1 MRLLFKKIKEWSI
14 LIFRN
19 RDQTPFLGHLIAK
32 CPPIEFWK
40 AGVEYLHTLVW
51 STMPFWLGAG
61 LLYVQ
66 KSSVGQD
73 VWTIFTGTF
82 RNGELL
88 VYTISTLTP
97 ITYFTLFEDREKR
110 FPHRLGIG
118 TIAIILIISCAALFS
133 LQKAKVDTKPEMI
146 YEWSLYFAAFAIML
160 RYIAVIYNRTK
171 VPVTTELDLTQ
182 PVTDFVNELDV
193 VLDQNAATNASDFD
207 QGFGAALDAQASR
220 MTQDQEGNTQARR
233 AQ

>member
-1 MRLLFKKIKEWSI
+1 MWLPFKKIKEWSI

-19 RDQTPFLGHLIAK
+19 REKTPFFGHLIAK
-32 CPPIEFWK
+32 CPPVEFWD

-66 KSSVGQD
+66 KSSAGHDLLD
-73 VWTIFTGTF
+73 VFTGTF

-97 ITYFTLFEDREKR
+97 ITYFTLFEHREKR

-118 TIAIILIISCAALFS
+118 TIAIILIISCATLFS
-133 LQKAKVDTKPEMI
+133 LQKAKVDTKPDMI

-160 RYIAVIYNRTK
+160 RYIAIIYNRTK
-171 VPVTTELDLTQ
+171 VPLTNELDLTQ
-182 PVTDFVNELDV
+182 PLTDFVDELDV
-193 VLDQNAATNASDFD
+193 VLDESAAANASDFD
-207 QGFGAALDAQASR
+207 QAFGAVLDAQTPGTAENQ
-220 MTQDQEGNTQARR
+220 QDV
-233 AQ
+233 AQDGGAQ